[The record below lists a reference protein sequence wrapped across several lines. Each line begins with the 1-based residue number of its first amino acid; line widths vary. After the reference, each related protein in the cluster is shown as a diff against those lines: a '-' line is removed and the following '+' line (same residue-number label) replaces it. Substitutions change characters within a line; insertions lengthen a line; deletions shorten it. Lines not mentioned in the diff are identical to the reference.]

1 MIDLVGL
8 RLERGLDAILRAR
21 AWLEIE
27 ARSSPVLAMV
37 APVCEDTAAHYTF
50 ALGQL
55 DGALGAALD
64 EFLDSHHDL
73 PVYRLGVL
81 RRALTGLID
90 GFERGERISRAAGP
104 AMRARR
110 WACQRAREEIGPLLR
125 DALR

>member
-1 MIDLVGL
+1 VVDLVGL

-27 ARSSPVLAMV
+27 ARSSPVLAIV

-55 DGALGAALD
+55 DCVLEAALD
-64 EFLDSHHDL
+64 EILDSHHAPSGD
-73 PVYRLGVL
+73 RLDVL
-81 RRALTGLID
+81 RRTLTDLID
-90 GFERGERISRAAGP
+90 YFERGERISRAAGP

-110 WACQRAREEIGPLLR
+110 WACQRAREELGPLLR